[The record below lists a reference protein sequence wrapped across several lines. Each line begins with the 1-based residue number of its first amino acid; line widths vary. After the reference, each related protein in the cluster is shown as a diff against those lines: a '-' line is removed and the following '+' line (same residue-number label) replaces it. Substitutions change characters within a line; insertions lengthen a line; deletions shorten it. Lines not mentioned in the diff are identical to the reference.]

1 MSNTKGET
9 KLEHRRQFLRFLAG
23 TPVLVGAGI
32 VPLLS
37 EKLLAADDLPVELI
51 KAADEALNV
60 FDFEPVAK
68 DRMLPAHYGYTV
80 SGTESAEWSTS
91 AIRTSRLVS
100 SACPGRRLSPWRRLG
115 VRASITPKAR

>member
-1 MSNTKGET
+1 MSNTRGET

-23 TPVLVGAGI
+23 TPVLAGAGI

-51 KAADEALNV
+51 KAADEAMNV

-68 DRMLPAHYGYTV
+68 DRLLPAHYGYTV
-80 SGTESAEWSTS
+80 SGTDSNETLLANREGFDRFR
-91 AIRTSRLVS
+91 IY
-100 SACPGRRLSPWRRLG
+100 
-115 VRASITPKAR
+115 SIFENMHFNFKLW